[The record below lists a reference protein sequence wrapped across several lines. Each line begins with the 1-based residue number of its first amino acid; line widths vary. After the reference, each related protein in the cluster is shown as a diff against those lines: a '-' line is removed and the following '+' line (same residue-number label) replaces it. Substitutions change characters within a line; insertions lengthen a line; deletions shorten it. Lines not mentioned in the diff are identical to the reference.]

1 MARIVF
7 AEPSDYDGA
16 ITEEMRERLRQ
27 RRLML
32 GLGYQ
37 ELGRLLHVTMST
49 ARKWE
54 DGTIGRCRHSHASR
68 LLRFLDGEFDTGL
81 LEASRSAAPHYG
93 DPDGG
98 ASPMLLCMEQ
108 LSSIYRL
115 CGGNPELEAGLVRD
129 VNDVLDKQTTRLRR
143 VAGGGSGTDNDDD
156 RRE

>member
-1 MARIVF
+1 
-7 AEPSDYDGA
+7 
-16 ITEEMRERLRQ
+16 
-27 RRLML
+27 ML

-143 VAGGGSGTDNDDD
+143 AAGGGSGTDNDDD